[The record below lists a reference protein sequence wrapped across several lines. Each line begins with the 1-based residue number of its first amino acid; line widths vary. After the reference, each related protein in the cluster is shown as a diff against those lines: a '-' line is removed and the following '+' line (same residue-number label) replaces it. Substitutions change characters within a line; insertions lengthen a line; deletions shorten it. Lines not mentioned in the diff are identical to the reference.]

1 MIIDQ
6 TNTFK
11 KAVKKLHRSHID
23 EVNEVIEKIAVN
35 PLAGD
40 LKKGDLAGVRVYKF
54 HLDHQLVL
62 LAYFYE
68 EQDER
73 LTLIDLSSH
82 ENFYKRLKK
91 K

>member
-1 MIIDQ
+1 MNIEQ
-6 TNTFK
+6 TNTFR
-11 KAVKKLHRSHID
+11 KAVKKLHQSHIN
-23 EVNEVIEKIAVN
+23 EVKGVIEKIAVD
-35 PLAGD
+35 PLSGG
-40 LKKGDLAGVRVYKF
+40 LKRGDLAGIRVYKF